1 MAITINGSGTI
12 TGISQGGLP
21 DDCVDNDTLAN
32 SSVTVNGTSIALG
45 GSDTISAGK
54 VLQVVSTN
62 YDTVYTANPTSWSDV
77 SGFSASIT
85 PSSTSNKIL
94 VIVHVVLGSEQW
106 GGIRVVESTDSD
118 RVVGAG
124 DSANLGSRQ
133 DGGLFNAV
141 NIYNHLNSEATS
153 IQSAH
158 VLDSPASTSTVTY
171 QLQSVGR
178 WGSTTYYTSINRPYS
193 WNNDSISGRITSS
206 NITLMEIG
214 A

>member
-12 TGISQGGLP
+12 TGVSAGGLP
-21 DDCVDNDTLAN
+21 DGCVDNDTLAN

-94 VIVHVVLGSEQW
+94 VIVHAVMGSREW
-106 GGIRVVESTDSD
+106 CGLRVVESTDSD

-124 DSANLGSRQ
+124 DSANLASRQ
-133 DGGLFNAV
+133 DGGLFGAN
-141 NIYNHLNSEATS
+141 NISAYINGQAT
-153 IQSAH
+153 IERSAH
-158 VLDSPASTSTVTY
+158 ILDSPASTSTVTY
-171 QLQSVGR
+171 QIQEVGR
-178 WGSTTYYTSINRPYS
+178 YGSTAYNTYINRADT